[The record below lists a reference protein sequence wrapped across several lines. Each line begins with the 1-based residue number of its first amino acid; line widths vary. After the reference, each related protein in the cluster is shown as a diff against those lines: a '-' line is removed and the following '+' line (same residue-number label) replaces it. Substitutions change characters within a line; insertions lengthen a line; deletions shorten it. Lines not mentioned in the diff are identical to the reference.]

1 MENPMQEE
9 LELDTEETNDEI
21 EVITEE
27 TEEQS
32 EPETQESDQEPDQAP
47 VKKEG
52 DDEDEIE
59 NYSESVQRRIRKL
72 TAKYREE
79 ERQRQAAI
87 DYAEAV
93 KKQNDDLQKK
103 LRTREESY
111 VGEFGSRVEHEAEA
125 AKEAYKRAHEEGDVD
140 AMYDAQQRISKI
152 ALEKARYEEAQAR
165 FERDKEQQVA
175 TPVEQ
180 PVQEPA
186 PTPDPKAQEWAEKNT
201 WFGEDQSMTYAA
213 FGIHRQLVEEEGF
226 DPTADEYYTE
236 LDKRIRSDFPNRF
249 QDTARK
255 SGKPRVASAESTA
268 SRSSNKG
275 RRTVKLTESQ
285 VAIAKRLGVPLEEY
299 AKYVKD

>member
-1 MENPMQEE
+1 MQEE

-180 PVQEPA
+180 PV
-186 PTPDPKAQEWAEKNT
+186 
-201 WFGEDQSMTYAA
+201 
-213 FGIHRQLVEEEGF
+213 
-226 DPTADEYYTE
+226 
-236 LDKRIRSDFPNRF
+236 
-249 QDTARK
+249 
-255 SGKPRVASAESTA
+255 
-268 SRSSNKG
+268 
-275 RRTVKLTESQ
+275 
-285 VAIAKRLGVPLEEY
+285 
-299 AKYVKD
+299 